1 MTFKQDTMLYFNVH
15 HGRLSCIMINM
26 NHSLQLIQTSLSLM
40 KGIHRISFEYW
51 SKEVERGKETSVE
64 LTVHH

>member
-1 MTFKQDTMLYFNVH
+1 MLYFDIH
-15 HGRLSCIMINM
+15 HGRLSYIMINM

-51 SKEVERGKETSVE
+51 SKEVEREKKH
-64 LTVHH
+64 LLN